1 MIQEGI
7 ALLAG
12 NEELTVDQAREI
24 AQEILNGDATPCQIA
39 AFITALRIR
48 GESAEH
54 IQAFAETLR
63 DRAAKIRGPQG
74 IILDTCG
81 TGGDAVGT
89 FNVST
94 TAALIAAGAG
104 VCVAK
109 HGNRA
114 VSSKCGS
121 ADVLA
126 ELGVNIN
133 APLAVVEKCLNEIG
147 LCFLFAPSH
156 HSAMRHAAVPRRE
169 IGIRTIFNM
178 IGPLSNPAGA
188 THQIVGVYSPHLTET
203 FARVLREL
211 GSQRAL
217 VVHGSDGI
225 DEVTTTSVTQ
235 VTELRD
241 GEIETWTLSP
251 NDFGIE
257 PASIED
263 LLVDSAQEAAQEIRN
278 ILSGNK
284 SARSEMA
291 LVNAAAALYVVD
303 KAASIP
309 DAYGQALDAVMS
321 NRAMEKLDA
330 LIELSNATA

>member
-1 MIQEGI
+1 MIQDGI
-7 ALLAG
+7 ALLLDD
-12 NEELTVDQAREI
+12 EELRVDQAREI
-24 AQEILNGDATPCQIA
+24 AQEILNGEATPCQIA

-48 GESAEH
+48 GESVEH
-54 IQAFAETLR
+54 ILAFAETLR
-63 DRAAKIRGPQG
+63 GRAAKVQGPEG

-114 VSSKCGS
+114 VSSTCGS

-126 ELGVNIN
+126 ELGVNIG
-133 APLAVVEKCLNEIG
+133 ASLEVVEKCLNEIG
-147 LCFLFAPSH
+147 ICFLFAPSH
-156 HSAMRHAAVPRRE
+156 HSAMKHAAVPRRE

-188 THQIVGVYSPHLTET
+188 THQVVGVYAPHLTET
-203 FARVLREL
+203 FAKVLREL
-211 GSQRAL
+211 GSERAL

-257 PASIED
+257 PASVED
-263 LLVDSAQEAAQEIRN
+263 LVVDSAQEAAQEIRN
-278 ILSGNK
+278 ILSGQK
-284 SARSEMA
+284 GPRMDMA
-291 LVNAAAALYVVD
+291 LVNAAAALYVAGR
-303 KAASIP
+303 AASVP
-309 DAYGQALDAVMS
+309 DAYGLALDAITS
-321 NRAMEKLDA
+321 NRAMEKLEA
-330 LIELSNATA
+330 LVEMSNAS